1 MNILDL
7 RANVLW
13 EKYHPRLG
21 DFNFGLNSSS
31 PINFLP
37 ILIAGIFLI
46 FLVLLIRLV
55 VRIRKTLQEPSIL
68 LELTPPAITE
78 KTAYTTKN
86 FFSVIHTSGN
96 QKSFLDKLLGK
107 KTSFSFEIVS
117 TQNQGIR
124 YLIRTTPSQ
133 VNNIKH
139 HILSY
144 LPSVSVKSV
153 NEYLPNNKNASN

>member
-107 KTSFSFEIVS
+107 KTSFS
-117 TQNQGIR
+117 
-124 YLIRTTPSQ
+124 
-133 VNNIKH
+133 
-139 HILSY
+139 
-144 LPSVSVKSV
+144 
-153 NEYLPNNKNASN
+153 